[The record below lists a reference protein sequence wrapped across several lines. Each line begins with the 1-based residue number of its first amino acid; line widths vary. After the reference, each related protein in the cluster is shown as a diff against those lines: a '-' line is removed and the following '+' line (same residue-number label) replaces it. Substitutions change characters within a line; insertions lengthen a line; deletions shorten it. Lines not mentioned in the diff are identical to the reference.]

1 MDPVGNTQQIT
12 ITPVTLDSSV
22 TYVVTAVSPAGCVQT
37 ESISFTIIQPNIKV
51 PNAFT
56 PNGDGANDSFGLAIV
71 EGIAKVEKMEIYS
84 RWGQKVFA
92 SNDPNARWDGTIDG
106 NDAPS
111 DVYIFI
117 IYYRGGDGAL
127 KLEKGDV
134 TLLR

>member
-1 MDPVGNTQQIT
+1 
-12 ITPVTLDSSV
+12 
-22 TYVVTAVSPAGCVQT
+22 
-37 ESISFTIIQPNIKV
+37 V

-71 EGIAKVEKMEIYS
+71 EGIASVEKMEIYS
-84 RWGQKVFA
+84 RWGQKVF
-92 SNDPNARWDGTIDG
+92 SSSDPNARWDGTIDG
-106 NDAPS
+106 QDAPS
-111 DVYIFI
+111 DVYIFV